1 VTFTRPEKLKSK
13 WRKNELRQRF
23 KYLEG
28 ACVGESSK
36 GESPF
41 WRARF
46 EPEYSVAVLEILVK
60 GANVNEPARVSKRAE
75 AVLLVKQELAR
86 VRASTFQG
94 QPSTTVRPPEVH
106 LPLVHGTIRTEE
118 LPRGVT
124 FLLNNGRRI
133 RGISS

>member
-1 VTFTRPEKLKSK
+1 MGLTKKGKS
-13 WRKNELRQRF
+13 R
-23 KYLEG
+23 
-28 ACVGESSK
+28 K

-46 EPEYSVAVLEILVK
+46 EPEYSVAVLEVLVK
-60 GANVNEPARVSKRAE
+60 GANVNEPARVSNRAE
-75 AVLLVKQELAR
+75 TVLLAKQELAR

-106 LPLVHGTIRTEE
+106 LPLVHGAIRTEE